1 MHSPTDLSFGEIT
14 PLPVKGLLLDG
25 AEIFSAREEPPLT
38 VRGGWVVGLT
48 GEVGHELSHPL
59 S

>member
-1 MHSPTDLSFGEIT
+1 MHSLTDLSLGEIT
-14 PLPVKGLLLDG
+14 PLPVKGLLWDE
-25 AEIFSAREEPPLT
+25 AEIFSAREKPPLT
-38 VRGGWVVGLT
+38 VRDGWVAGLT